1 MLRLAMSLS
10 TVLNFLSGAFN
21 ADEKGPQFRVR
32 AALNF
37 LLDGGMTV
45 GFDVV
50 ADLFAPHADGRDKEF
65 RNVDVLA
72 SNKYRLAPQVSRRTQ
87 KQGSF
92 RKEVLF
98 VTTWPRLP
106 QMFRVALWG
115 FPHRGRPKVD
125 HDVFCK

>member
-21 ADEKGPQFRVR
+21 ADEKGPQFRVS

-72 SNKYRLAPQVSRRTQ
+72 SNKYRL
-87 KQGSF
+87 
-92 RKEVLF
+92 L
-98 VTTWPRLP
+98 
-106 QMFRVALWG
+106 
-115 FPHRGRPKVD
+115 RPKSP
-125 HDVFCK
+125 DVPKSREASGRKCY